1 MKWLDL
7 RVMGLASILLTAAQF
22 ATTPIPS
29 PDVLDQ
35 ENGFARIKFGS
46 LDAQAPGLTPD
57 FSGLGKRWRNT
68 KLYHRL
74 GDTTTLG
81 GQAVTPAYWFRNHR
95 FEGVTIE
102 ISLIKAAAISAFL
115 KLKYGPSW
123 SDATI
128 SETEY
133 WLGAR
138 SYILYERAYPKS
150 RGYELHIASLVM
162 LNEQVL
168 ETAVRQQAR
177 VRLGWQPDS
186 LGLPRQF
193 PR

>member
-1 MKWLDL
+1 MKWLYLGVLGL
-7 RVMGLASILLTAAQF
+7 RSILLTAAQL
-22 ATTPIPS
+22 TTAPVPS

-35 ENGFARIKFGS
+35 ENGVAGIRFGS
-46 LDAQAPGLTPD
+46 LDAQTPRLTPD
-57 FSGLGKRWRNT
+57 FNSLGKRWRNT

-81 GQAVTPAYWFRNHR
+81 GQAVAPAYWFRNHR

-102 ISLIKAAAISAFL
+102 ISLAKAAAVSAFL
-115 KLKYGPSW
+115 KRKYGPSRP
-123 SDATI
+123 DAAI
-128 SETEY
+128 PETEY
-133 WLGAR
+133 WLGTR

-150 RGYELHIASLVM
+150 RGYELHIASLAM

-177 VRLGWQPDS
+177 ARLGWQPDS